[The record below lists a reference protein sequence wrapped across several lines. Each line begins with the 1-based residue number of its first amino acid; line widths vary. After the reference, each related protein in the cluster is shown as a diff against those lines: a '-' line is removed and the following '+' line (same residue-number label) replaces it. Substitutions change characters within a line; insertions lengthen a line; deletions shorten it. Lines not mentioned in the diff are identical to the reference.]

1 MPTVGFDEVNISPVA
16 GSKMGVKYLLGST
29 SAYPVQDIGG
39 IWPGGQTY
47 SHAVFAKQFDGGDL
61 SGVAPANALFAYA
74 INNGVSSDVVAALT
88 VAHAMRD
95 HSTVFGANLI
105 AMSHPGVHHAKLVG
119 LEVDVEPSDG
129 NIVGAGSGGI
139 YLNAFNEPIPG
150 AAMQIGSVGGGSFQN
165 GIIIDGVQGA
175 GVAPGSGSVMASAL
189 NTSAGSYT
197 ESAVVLGNQH
207 GIKMNNASGQPVVV
221 MTDTGGNFRVFGN
234 TGFIFQ
240 KNSMVE
246 GAELFSARDAS
257 GVEAI
262 SAKIARGSPSSTSAC
277 ALRVNGQSATGR
289 SINAGGTINSNG
301 ADYAEYERIKDG
313 SPAISKGQVIGFDV
327 NGEIT
332 TRFDEAVS
340 FGVKTTNPSFVGG
353 DAWSRVIGEPPAPP
367 EYPQS
372 DITRPT
378 EPEYRKLRPDQ
389 REKAAGIYRAAMMV
403 YEAEVNADYR
413 EWEETT
419 FASYQLELAEYEDVL
434 EIERQKW
441 DRIAYCGKVPAN
453 VYAAAPGDWII
464 PTATDDGG
472 IAAVPMRM
480 KPSEAMDALTV
491 GRVIRILEDGRAEIS
506 VLKL

>member
-1 MPTVGFDEVNISPVA
+1 MPTVGFDEVNIPSVA
-16 GSKMGVKYLLGST
+16 GSKMGIKYLLGST

-47 SHAVFAKQFDGGDL
+47 SHAVFAKQFDAGDL
-61 SGVAPANALFAYA
+61 TGVAPANALFAYA

-88 VAHAMRD
+88 VAHAMKD

-105 AMSHPGVHHAKLVG
+105 AMSHPGVHYAKLVG

-165 GIIIDGVQGA
+165 GIILDGVEGA
-175 GVAPGSGSVMASAL
+175 GVAPGSGSVMGSAL

-207 GIKMNNASGQPVVV
+207 GIKMNNASGHPVVV

-262 SAKIARGSPSSTSAC
+262 SAKIARGSPSSTAAC

-301 ADYAEYERIKDG
+301 ADYAEYERVKDG
-313 SPAISKGQVIGFDV
+313 SPPISKGQIVGFDEDGLV
-327 NGEIT
+327 T
-332 TRFDEAVS
+332 TVFDEAVS

-353 DAWSRVIGEPPAPP
+353 DAWSRVLGAPPAPP
-367 EYPQS
+367 EYPEPEV
-372 DITRPT
+372 TRPT
-378 EPEYRKLRPDQ
+378 EPKYRVIPEGQ
-389 REKAAGIYRAAMMV
+389 RQKAANVYRAAMMV
-403 YEAEVNADYR
+403 YEAELAADR
-413 EWEETT
+413 QEWEETT
-419 FASYQLELAEYEDVL
+419 FAPYLLELAEYEDAL

-441 DRIAYCGKVPAN
+441 DRIAYCGKVPVN
-453 VYAAAPGDWII
+453 VYGAMPGEWVV
-464 PTATDDGG
+464 PMASKDGG
-472 IAAVPMRM
+472 IVGEAKRM
-480 KPSEAMDALTV
+480 KPSQAMDALTV

>member
-1 MPTVGFDEVNISPVA
+1 MPTTGFDEVNIPPVA
-16 GSKMGVKYLLGST
+16 GSKMGIKYLLGST

-47 SHAVFAKQFDGGDL
+47 SHAVFAKQFDAGDL
-61 SGVAPANALFAYA
+61 EGVAPANALFAYA

-95 HSTVFGANLI
+95 RGTVFAGNLI
-105 AMSHPGVHHAKLVG
+105 AMSHPGVHDAKHVG
-119 LEVDVEPSDG
+119 LEIDVEPSKG
-129 NIVGAGSGGI
+129 NRVGAGSGGLYI
-139 YLNAFNEPIPG
+139 NAFNEPIPG

-207 GIKMNNASGQPVVV
+207 GIKMNNASGHPVVV
-221 MTDTGGNFRVFGN
+221 MTDTGGNFRVFGD

-240 KNSMVE
+240 KNSMAE
-246 GAELFSARDAS
+246 GTELFSARDAS

-262 SAKIARGSPSSTSAC
+262 SAKIARGSPSSTIAC
-277 ALRVNGQSATGR
+277 ALRVNGQSVTGR

-301 ADYAEYERIKDG
+301 ADYAEYERLKEGCAPI
-313 SPAISKGQVIGFDV
+313 AKGQIVGFDA

-353 DAWSRVIGEPPAPP
+353 DAWSRILGNPPMPP
-367 EYPQS
+367 EYPEPE
-372 DITRPT
+372 ITRPT
-378 EPEYRKLRPDQ
+378 EPDYRKLHPDQ
-389 REKAAGIYRAAMMV
+389 RQKGANVYRAAMMV
-403 YEAEVNADYR
+403 YEAEVSADYR
-413 EWEETT
+413 EWEEEI
-419 FASYQLELAEYEDVL
+419 FSPYLLKLAEYEDAL
-434 EIERQKW
+434 EVERQKW
-441 DRIAYCGKVPAN
+441 DRIAYCGKAPVN
-453 VYAAAPGDWII
+453 VYGAVPGDWVI
-464 PTATDDGG
+464 PFATEDGG
-472 IAAVPMRM
+472 IAGKPARL
-480 KPSEAMDALTV
+480 KPSEALDALTV